1 VTGCGDSRSMRLASP
16 GRAQDA
22 TAVGKDGD
30 GAVGRGQ
37 WAAAAGTRERN
48 ESRLRRERA
57 RRWGSRAGS
66 GVGGRFPHSGPR
78 PDLAHQPAHSTQ
90 HTGRRS
96 WGVALQ
102 PHPRGGEEGRRG
114 GEESNGITSAVVWW
128 ALNGREMVTV
138 VVDSQLL
145 HWACLHKLAHA

>member
-1 VTGCGDSRSMRLASP
+1 MPQLWERTG
-16 GRAQDA
+16 
-22 TAVGKDGD
+22 T
-30 GAVGRGQ
+30 GQ
-37 WAAAAGTRERN
+37 WAE
-48 ESRLRRERA
+48 
-57 RRWGSRAGS
+57 GS
-66 GVGGRFPHSGPR
+66 GQQPRALVRETRASEPADGGQGLVRAWAVGSPIPGP
-78 PDLAHQPAHSTQ
+78 DQTLHQPAHSTQ

-102 PHPRGGEEGRRG
+102 PHPRGG